1 MGRKRNG
8 GAGKGG
14 AKGKPA
20 AHGGSKKVQD
30 KRKTQAATVVSK
42 DKYTKQQTKQQSNAK
57 TPAKKLSAGDR
68 LAEMR
73 RRLDGGKFR
82 MLNEQLYTTTGKDA
96 FSTFQADPELFD
108 VYHQGFREQA
118 DKWPVN
124 PLDTFIDY
132 VKRRPKA
139 VVADFG
145 CGDARL
151 AESVPNKV
159 HSFDLVSRKPH
170 VTACNIANVSK
181 PNTSLLDTGHP
192 DLLISYETDEEFAG
206 LCVVLTQVPLKN
218 SSVDIGVYCLALMGT
233 SIREYVREVYRVLK
247 PGGVLQVAE
256 VKSRFES
263 ESLGGIAGFVQTMR
277 KMGFDCKHKDERNK
291 MFVLFEFVKS
301 PSRKPQDAGSVELK
315 ACEYKRR

>member
-1 MGRKRNG
+1 MGKTRG

-20 AHGGSKKVQD
+20 SSGGSKKFHQ
-30 KRKTQAATVVSK
+30 KHKTQQVAAVSK
-42 DKYTKQQTKQQSNAK
+42 SQQKQQQNPAKAKGKTKAL
-57 TPAKKLSAGDR
+57 TPAER

-73 RRLDGGKFR
+73 RKLDGGKFR
-82 MLNEQLYTTTGKDA
+82 MLNEQLYTSTGGDA
-96 FSTFQADPELFD
+96 FSTFQEDPELFD

-118 DKWPVN
+118 DKWPTN

-132 VKRRPKA
+132 VKRHPKA

-151 AESVPNKV
+151 AESVPNTV

-170 VTACNIANVSK
+170 VTACNIA
-181 PNTSLLDTGHP
+181 D
-192 DLLISYETDEEFAG
+192 
-206 LCVVLTQVPLKN
+206 VPLKDA
-218 SSVDIGVYCLALMGT
+218 SVDIGVYCLALMGT

-247 PGGVLQVAE
+247 PGGVLKVAE

-263 ESLGGIAGFVQTMR
+263 ESLGGIVGFVQILS
-277 KMGFDCKHKDERNK
+277 KMGFDCKSKDERNK

-301 PSRKPQDAGSVELK
+301 SRKPQNVRPVELK

>member
-1 MGRKRNG
+1 MGKKGRKG
-8 GAGKGG
+8 GAKGG

-20 AHGGSKKVQD
+20 SAGSSKKVQQ
-30 KRKTQAATVVSK
+30 KHKTRQVAAVSK
-42 DKYTKQQTKQQSNAK
+42 PQHKSQQSQGKAK
-57 TPAKKLSAGDR
+57 SKSKPLTPAER

-73 RRLDGGKFR
+73 RKIDGGKFR
-82 MLNEQLYTTTGKDA
+82 MLNEQLYTTTGDAA
-96 FSTFQADPELFD
+96 FSTFQSDPELFD
-108 VYHQGFREQA
+108 VYHQGFREMA
-118 DKWPVN
+118 DKWPTN

-132 VKRRPKA
+132 VKRHPKA

-159 HSFDLVSRKPH
+159 HSFDLVSRKSH
-170 VTACNIANVSK
+170 VTACNIA
-181 PNTSLLDTGHP
+181 D
-192 DLLISYETDEEFAG
+192 
-206 LCVVLTQVPLKN
+206 VPLKD
-218 SSVDIGVYCLALMGT
+218 STVDIGVYCLALMGT
-233 SIREYVREVYRVLK
+233 SVREYVREVYRVLK
-247 PGGVLQVAE
+247 PGGVLKVAE

-263 ESLGGIAGFVQTMR
+263 ESLGGIEGFVQTLR

-301 PSRKPQDAGSVELK
+301 SRKPQKVGPIEFK

>member
-1 MGRKRNG
+1 MAKKRRG
-8 GAGKGG
+8 GAGKSG
-14 AKGKPA
+14 AKGKPTA
-20 AHGGSKKVQD
+20 SSSNKKAHAKN
-30 KRKTQAATVVSK
+30 KTQQVSVVLKS
-42 DKYTKQQTKQQSNAK
+42 QQKTQQSKQKGKPKAM
-57 TPAKKLSAGDR
+57 TASDR

-82 MLNEQLYTTTGKDA
+82 MLNEQLYTSTGEDS
-96 FSTFQADPELFD
+96 FSTFQEDPELFD

-132 VKRRPKA
+132 VKRHPKA

-151 AESVPNKV
+151 AESVSNKV

-170 VTACNIANVSK
+170 VTACNIA
-181 PNTSLLDTGHP
+181 D
-192 DLLISYETDEEFAG
+192 
-206 LCVVLTQVPLKN
+206 VPLKD
-218 SSVDIGVYCLALMGT
+218 SSTDIGVYCLALMGKNV
-233 SIREYVREVYRVLK
+233 REYVREVYRVLK
-247 PGGVLQVAE
+247 PGGVLKVAE

-263 ESLGGIAGFVQTMR
+263 ESLGGIDGFVEVLH
-277 KMGFDCKHKDERNK
+277 KMGFDCKNKDERNK
-291 MFVLFEFVKS
+291 MFVLFEFIKS
-301 PSRKPQDAGSVELK
+301 TRKAQDAGPLELK